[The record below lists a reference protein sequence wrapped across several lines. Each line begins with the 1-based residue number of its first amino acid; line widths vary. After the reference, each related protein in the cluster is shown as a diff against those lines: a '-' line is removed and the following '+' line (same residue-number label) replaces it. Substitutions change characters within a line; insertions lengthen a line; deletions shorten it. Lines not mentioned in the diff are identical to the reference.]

1 VCDPAVMRRL
11 ILLIATFL
19 LSACSAAEERQ
30 HSQLM
35 DQIEKQILMP
45 AGSRPI
51 AEYARYYAFD
61 KKGRVIAIY
70 TTWIEPD
77 DASLNLPTGQ
87 RRWVSDEGHLPG
99 ISEGGCGVVE
109 VLFDPATDEVKRA
122 ECNERA

>member
-1 VCDPAVMRRL
+1 
-11 ILLIATFL
+11 
-19 LSACSAAEERQ
+19 
-30 HSQLM
+30 M
-35 DQIEKQILMP
+35 DQIEKQMRMP
-45 AGSRPI
+45 AGSRPL

-77 DASLNLPTGQ
+77 HASLNLPAGQ
-87 RRWVSDEGHLPG
+87 RRWVPDEGQLPN